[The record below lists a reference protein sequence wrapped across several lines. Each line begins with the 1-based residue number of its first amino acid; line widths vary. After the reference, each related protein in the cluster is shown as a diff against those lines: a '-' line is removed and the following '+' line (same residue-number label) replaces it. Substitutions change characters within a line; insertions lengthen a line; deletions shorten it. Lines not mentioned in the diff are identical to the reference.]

1 MATPPEADQ
10 SETEQAARPDT
21 KPIESVPE
29 VEASM
34 AGETE
39 REEALPELS
48 EDMEGQGKAGVLLI
62 PGLLGMAGF
71 TAWLVWLWKRR

>member
-1 MATPPEADQ
+1 
-10 SETEQAARPDT
+10 
-21 KPIESVPE
+21 
-29 VEASM
+29 M
-34 AGETE
+34 AGKTE